1 MSVVSILGGRGVAA
15 AEPVP
20 LTLTADKKDDKS
32 KHVGHWRRKRIPCS
46 VNLTVFLPVPVTMVH
61 EEVFFWFCKKCSSFL
76 EIGFKIFCCIF
87 IRFLSSVFET

>member
-46 VNLTVFLPVPVTMVH
+46 VNLTVFFTSTSTSYD
-61 EEVFFWFCKKCSSFL
+61 VFVKDVVVLCIARKVLCSSIL
-76 EIGFKIFCCIF
+76 YNRAGHTQQ
-87 IRFLSSVFET
+87 LSR